1 MRITRRTYS
10 RFLPVEVTVWGA
22 SVTTVSPSSPNL
34 EGVLILL
41 SALFVKRSSVDSLLL
56 PRNRFPR
63 SIVTYCKFRTLLCD
77 QLYKAWEVYESFEET
92 GATKIINIQPSIE
105 NEQAIV
111 ASANNES
118 NNIHNIWIHFRHT
131 LELRSNYNLD

>member
-1 MRITRRTYS
+1 MIFEFLSYLSTPTHHTNTISGNYIIDFKNELRMKIIFKLSVRNTRRTYS

-41 SALFVKRSSVDSLLL
+41 SALFVKRLRSSVDSLLL

-77 QLYKAWEVYESFEET
+77 QLYKA
-92 GATKIINIQPSIE
+92 
-105 NEQAIV
+105 
-111 ASANNES
+111 
-118 NNIHNIWIHFRHT
+118 
-131 LELRSNYNLD
+131 